1 MPLEKKLNDSYILG
15 NEKKNFLYL
24 LKKDKVSLSDTSSN
38 IFSSSSSYG
47 QSNTNISSNSINPK
61 QNKKSIK
68 EEFLKWLNEK
78 KDTKIAFEKP
88 TIEDIKKKVL
98 DEEDAFQKEMPD
110 MQKRFDDLISKD
122 IKNYEEKI

>member
-1 MPLEKKLNDSYILG
+1 LGIQETILDFLTTTCSLFFSKISSFVCFFQELIKLFQFLEDKQKMPLEKKLNDSYILG

-68 EEFLKWLNEK
+68 EEFLK
-78 KDTKIAFEKP
+78 
-88 TIEDIKKKVL
+88 
-98 DEEDAFQKEMPD
+98 
-110 MQKRFDDLISKD
+110 
-122 IKNYEEKI
+122 